1 ELLRQNQKDAAL
13 LEPGYH
19 GHQTEQ
25 QTQDPQV
32 DIVPIGRRGRYKE
45 RGDHCAE
52 QRDNKNRF
60 LFEKSQHR
68 VRFYHKMHLPLTTTI
83 IPIYL
88 ERCKRKSGNL
98 PLTFRGKM
106 RNLISCETRLTRR

>member
-1 ELLRQNQKDAAL
+1 
-13 LEPGYH
+13 
-19 GHQTEQ
+19 
-25 QTQDPQV
+25 
-32 DIVPIGRRGRYKE
+32 
-45 RGDHCAE
+45 
-52 QRDNKNRF
+52 NRF

-106 RNLISCETRLTRR
+106 RNLISCETRLTRRTIRHDRFETKEETGHDQQRSLSSRGRADRRGRRRGRSAPAFSRYGRDP